1 MLYSSGLVAGKR
13 RQKKH
18 IEPAKNATDATPVT
32 EKTTKQHKKL
42 NATLQ
47 TLTLFHFM
55 KENRSIYI
63 YTPFVRGDEKT
74 GKPIILQ
81 KT

>member
-1 MLYSSGLVAGKR
+1 VLYSSGLVAGKR

-18 IEPAKNATDATPVT
+18 IEPAKNATDATP
-32 EKTTKQHKKL
+32 
-42 NATLQ
+42 
-47 TLTLFHFM
+47 
-55 KENRSIYI
+55 
-63 YTPFVRGDEKT
+63 FVCGDEKA